1 MALTLLVGGA
11 RSGKSSLAVELGRRF
26 DAGVD
31 RPESGAA
38 PATLADLVGGVVYI
52 ATATSGDDD
61 MSDRIERHRAERPS
75 HWWTVEETH
84 DLGTALASVP
94 SSCMAII
101 DCLTMW
107 TTNLLLDG
115 EPDSSVEIAA
125 RAIAAQAA
133 SRPGPTI
140 AISNEVGLGIHP
152 ASELGRHFRDLHG
165 RINQLWSAA
174 AQTTLFVVAGRALPL
189 MHPVDLFGSVLGDGG
204 PSDTTPASPTSS

>member
-26 DAGVD
+26 DAGHD
-31 RPESGAA
+31 RPHPETEPP

-61 MSDRIERHRAERPS
+61 MSERIERHRAERPD

-84 DLGTALASVP
+84 DLGTALGSVP

-107 TTNLLLDG
+107 TTNRMLDD
-115 EPDSSVEIAA
+115 EPDSSIEIAA

-133 SRPGPTI
+133 SRPGPTVV
-140 AISNEVGLGIHP
+140 ISNEVGLGIHP
-152 ASELGRHFRDLHG
+152 ATEMGRHFRDLHG
-165 RINQLWSAA
+165 RVNQLWAAA
-174 AQTTLFVVAGRALPL
+174 AQTTLLLVAGRAMPL
-189 MHPVDLFGSVLGDGG
+189 THPVDLFGQVLGEDDA
-204 PSDTTPASPTSS
+204 STTPPGVS

>member
-26 DAGVD
+26 DAGHD
-31 RPESGAA
+31 RPAPETQPP

-61 MSDRIERHRAERPS
+61 MSERIERHRSERPT

-84 DLGTALASVP
+84 DLGTALGSVP

-107 TTNLLLDG
+107 TTNRMLDD
-115 EPDSSVEIAA
+115 EPDSSIEIAA

-133 SRPGPTI
+133 SRPGPTVV
-140 AISNEVGLGIHP
+140 ISNEVGLGIHP
-152 ASELGRHFRDLHG
+152 ATEMGRHFRDLHG
-165 RINQLWSAA
+165 RVNQLWAAA
-174 AQTTLFVVAGRALPL
+174 AQTTLLLVAGRAMPL
-189 MHPVDLFGSVLGDGG
+189 THPVDLFGQVLGEDDA
-204 PSDTTPASPTSS
+204 STTPPGVS